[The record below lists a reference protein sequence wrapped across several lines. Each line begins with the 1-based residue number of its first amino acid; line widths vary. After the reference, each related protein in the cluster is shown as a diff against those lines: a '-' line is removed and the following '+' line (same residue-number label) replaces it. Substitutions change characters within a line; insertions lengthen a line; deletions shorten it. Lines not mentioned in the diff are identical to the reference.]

1 MIWMHACT
9 NHEVIP
15 PTNSNKPGSPKG
27 GLRVTVKHIYQW
39 QPVRLDSL
47 VSGTDVHLFRNE
59 LDRDQNLNAYNWKTT
74 DTSGEATFLSV
85 DTGKFYMLLI
95 HPMLGEVKDYEYIKS
110 NATSLLEVFY
120 Y

>member
-1 MIWMHACT
+1 MVCLYACT

-15 PTNSNKPGSPKG
+15 PTSSNNPGSPKG

-47 VSGTDVHLFRNE
+47 VPGTDVHLFRTE
-59 LDRDQNLNAYNWKTT
+59 LDRDQNLNVYNWKTT
-74 DTSGEATFLSV
+74 DTSGEATFLSI

-95 HPMLGEVKDYEYIKS
+95 HPVLGEAKDFEYIKA
-110 NATSLLEVFY
+110 NATSLLEMFY